1 METLRKQLDAECGYR
16 MKDETMDR
24 FLGLMTE
31 LELKKGE
38 PLIDYGECN
47 TNIYIV
53 KKGIIRNAWFDG
65 FKEVTFA
72 FSLPGTLLMSYY
84 TFVKGNPAFS
94 KLEACCPTVVMKIPQ
109 AKFYGLIRESHD
121 FAQWMFSMSLEQ
133 LFYYEMKR
141 EIVNGDAKE
150 RFESLLK
157 NRPEIIDNVSLKII
171 ASYIGITPEYL
182 SKLKREHKIFQKNSS
197 FSGEPNID

>member
-24 FLGLMTE
+24 FLGLMSE
-31 LELKKGE
+31 VELKKGK
-38 PLIDYGECN
+38 PLIDYGEFN

-53 KKGIIRNAWFDG
+53 RKGIIRNAYFDG

-84 TFVKGNPAFS
+84 AFCKGNPAFS
-94 KLEACCPTVVMKIPQ
+94 KLEACCDTTVMKIPQ
-109 AKFYGLIRESHD
+109 AKFYDLIRESHD
-121 FAQWMFSMSLEQ
+121 FARWMFSMSLEQ
-133 LFYYEMKR
+133 LFYHEMKR
-141 EIVNGDAKE
+141 EIVNGDAGE

-157 NRPEIIDNVSLKII
+157 NRPEIIENVPSKII
-171 ASYIGITPEYL
+171 ASYIGITPEYYSL
-182 SKLKREHKIFQKNSS
+182 LKKRFVQKK
-197 FSGEPNID
+197 